1 MQIYIFH
8 LKKNLIF
15 ACFEIIQ
22 FLFEISF
29 YTVLLIVIQM
39 NHPVFQD
46 VKGCFCSTSP
56 SYPKFLHDAQFD
68 ICSYLR
74 RAVVCYSL
82 VSFTIVNGKSDIP
95 LYNKESYVPSS
106 SHD

>member
-1 MQIYIFH
+1 
-8 LKKNLIF
+8 
-15 ACFEIIQ
+15 
-22 FLFEISF
+22 
-29 YTVLLIVIQM
+29 M

-46 VKGCFCSTSP
+46 VKDCFCSTSP